1 MGAGRPPPVCRDPP
15 PHTRAACVAVTLRR
29 WLQAAGFRRPGAPL
43 PWPRTRREL
52 AEAFSRPRGVW
63 SRGGGAGG
71 VWDVTVVALVS
82 SATGKP
88 GLQASSAKDEAP
100 GAARSALGAR
110 VRGSPQPP
118 WAPLPRRSRG
128 RRRRAAERKAE
139 VTCCQVAAASSPHF
153 TAARGGVAGGASSL
167 PTPTRRPAPGPARRA
182 PESTPRR
189 AHPALRAP
197 PSRLPV
203 PPLSPPGVQPG
214 A

>member
-1 MGAGRPPPVCRDPP
+1 MGAGRPPPVCREPP

-43 PWPRTRREL
+43 PWPRARREL
-52 AEAFSRPRGVW
+52 AEAFSRPRGVR

-82 SATGKP
+82 CATGNPDCRRARQRTKR
-88 GLQASSAKDEAP
+88 Q
-100 GAARSALGAR
+100 ARSALGAR

-128 RRRRAAERKAE
+128 RRGRAAERKAE
-139 VTCCQVAAASSPHF
+139 VTCCRVAAASSPHF

-167 PTPTRRPAPGPARRA
+167 PAPTHRPAPGPARRA
-182 PESTPRR
+182 PESTPR
-189 AHPALRAP
+189 
-197 PSRLPV
+197 
-203 PPLSPPGVQPG
+203 
-214 A
+214 